1 MTVRILVEG
10 KVQGVF
16 YRASTKA
23 KAKQF
28 SLNGYVKN
36 QSDGSVLIIAQGNE
50 KDIESL
56 IEWCKTGPPAAIVEH
71 CHWESIQEETFTEF
85 QIL

>member
-23 KAKQF
+23 KARQL
-28 SLNGYVKN
+28 SLNGLVKN
-36 QSDGSVLIIAQGNE
+36 QSDGSVLIEAQGAENN
-50 KDIESL
+50 IEAL
-56 IEWCKTGPPAAIVEH
+56 IEWCKTGPPTAKVEN
-71 CHWESIQEETFTEF
+71 CKWEKIKERNYSKFEIQ
-85 QIL
+85 